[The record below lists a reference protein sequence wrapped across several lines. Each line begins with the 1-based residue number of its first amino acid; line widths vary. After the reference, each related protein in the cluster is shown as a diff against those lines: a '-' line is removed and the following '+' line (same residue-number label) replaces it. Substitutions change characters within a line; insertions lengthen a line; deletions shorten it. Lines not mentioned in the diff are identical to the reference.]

1 MTDRPLQSAIRELQR
16 LGRDPRTLGAMA
28 FAILVLG
35 FSGPFQ
41 TFELLPIGPRFAY
54 WTFICVL
61 TFSAGAFFGT
71 WTVEALNARKLPL
84 AAQIGGAG
92 LGAGIPA
99 SIIVVLINWLTFGDE
114 MLNWQETWPVPV
126 FTLIIST
133 AVSGLFALFARHG
146 NAARVSEPEVKPVR
160 LLERLPQHKRGKL
173 ISMSVS
179 DHYVAITTD
188 RGKELVLMRFRDA
201 MAECEGCEGV
211 QIHRSHWIALNQ
223 ITNVLRLDGKT
234 LIETSAGERLPVSRS
249 FAETLKE
256 RGVI

>member
-1 MTDRPLQSAIRELQR
+1 MQIVNITR
-16 LGRDPRTLGAMA
+16 
-28 FAILVLG
+28 
-35 FSGPFQ
+35 
-41 TFELLPIGPRFAY
+41 
-54 WTFICVL
+54 W
-61 TFSAGAFFGT
+61 
-71 WTVEALNARKLPL
+71 PL
-84 AAQIGGAG
+84 ALVF
-92 LGAGIPA
+92 LGAGMTATVLAFA
-99 SIIVVLINWLTFGDE
+99 SINLFVHAMANLRFLRSGGWDAVRLGALWQTAELALYGTVVLINWLTFGDE